1 MTTAENRLGRRI
13 ARQRKAAGFTQ
24 AQLAERVGVEP
35 ETISRIESG
44 TRMPSL
50 DRISLIAKA
59 LEVDLHE
66 LFRLYDGDD
75 PKQRVIERLSFFAGR
90 LSTAEIDL
98 MMDLGAAV
106 FRFARQNEPRP
117 ARDRPTSLQSS
128 NAEKRI
134 GS

>member
-1 MTTAENRLGRRI
+1 
-13 ARQRKAAGFTQ
+13 
-24 AQLAERVGVEP
+24 
-35 ETISRIESG
+35 
-44 TRMPSL
+44 MPSL

-75 PKQRVIERLSFFAGR
+75 PKQRAIERLSFFAGR
-90 LSTAEIDL
+90 LSTAEIEL

-106 FRFARQNEPRP
+106 FRFARQDKPRP
-117 ARDRPTSLQSS
+117 VRDRPTSLQSGG
-128 NAEKRI
+128 AEKRI